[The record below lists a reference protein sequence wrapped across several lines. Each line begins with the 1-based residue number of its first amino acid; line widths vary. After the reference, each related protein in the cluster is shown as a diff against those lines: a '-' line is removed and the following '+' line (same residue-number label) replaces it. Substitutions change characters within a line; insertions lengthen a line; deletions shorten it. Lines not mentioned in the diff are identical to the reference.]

1 MWSSSPVCSLCVCPV
16 CLQTGIHLPL
26 IPKQL
31 LACPPIGRI
40 RNRGRSLLTWWLCSK
55 ERHGSPCVPSLS
67 KWSHD
72 PRHWPSL
79 YPPVVVAFEAKWG
92 VNKSNIHCI
101 VWHPKGPGE
110 VTLEVQITSG
120 HGLLAFSCS
129 ISQRVAV
136 PHTGNATQPPTATI
150 IQVYLH
156 FQVRDWLNGPLFGSV
171 PPRACLVFKLETTV
185 QRGERSIQ
193 SASYITMSSNSTD
206 SEDFCP

>member
-31 LACPPIGRI
+31 LACPP
-40 RNRGRSLLTWWLCSK
+40 NTESRSESADLVTVLKRETRFSLRAFAQQMEPWS
-55 ERHGSPCVPSLS
+55 PSLTL
-67 KWSHD
+67 
-72 PRHWPSL
+72 PLP
-79 YPPVVVAFEAKWG
+79 PPVVVAFEAKWG